1 MTRSDRNPASFSIE
15 YIQVGDVLLPN
26 LTLETVPYANGKWS
40 RLRKKH
46 LETHRKGLYSCL
58 LLSGKL
64 PAHLDDV
71 QRSAEHRL
79 ETIIAQMVKDAGIN
93 EALKADD
100 QMEWVRSM
108 NSIRAQAEE
117 IILRELIYE
126 EDAV

>member
-1 MTRSDRNPASFSIE
+1 MTRSDRNPANFHIE

-26 LTLETVPYANGKWS
+26 LTLKTGVYASGKWS

-71 QRSAEHRL
+71 QQSAEYRL
-79 ETIIAQMVKDAGIN
+79 EMIVAQMAKDAGVD
-93 EALKADD
+93 EALKAAD
-100 QMEWVRSM
+100 QMEWVRQM
-108 NSIRAQAEE
+108 NAIRAQAEE

>member
-26 LTLETVPYANGKWS
+26 LTLKTVPYANGKWS

-71 QRSAEHRL
+71 QRSAEQRL
-79 ETIIAQMVKDAGIN
+79 ETIIAQMAKDAGVD
-93 EALKADD
+93 EALKAAD

>member
-71 QRSAEHRL
+71 QRSAEQQL
-79 ETIIAQMVKDAGIN
+79 ETIITQMAKDAGID
-93 EALKADD
+93 EALRSSN
-100 QMEWVRSM
+100 QMEWVQSM

-117 IILRELIYE
+117 LILRELIYE

>member
-26 LTLETVPYANGKWS
+26 LTLKTVPYANGKWS

-71 QRSAEHRL
+71 QRSAEQRL
-79 ETIIAQMVKDAGIN
+79 ETIITQMAKDAGVD
-93 EALKADD
+93 EALKAAN

>member
-1 MTRSDRNPASFSIE
+1 MTKLDQKTAEFAIE

-26 LTLETVPYANGKWS
+26 LTLDISTYASGKWS
-40 RLRKKH
+40 RLRKQR

-71 QRSAEHRL
+71 QRSAEQRL
-79 ETIIAQMVKDAGIN
+79 ETIITQMAKDAGVD

-117 IILRELIYE
+117 IILHELIYE

>member
-1 MTRSDRNPASFSIE
+1 MTRPDRNPASFSLE

-71 QRSAEHRL
+71 QRSAEQRL
-79 ETIIAQMVKDAGIN
+79 ETIIAQMVKDASIN

>member
-71 QRSAEHRL
+71 QRSAEQRL
-79 ETIIAQMVKDAGIN
+79 ETIIAQMTKGAGID
-93 EALKADD
+93 EALKSAN

>member
-71 QRSAEHRL
+71 QRSAEQRL
-79 ETIIAQMVKDAGIN
+79 ETIITQMAKDADVD
-93 EALKADD
+93 EALKAAD

>member
-71 QRSAEHRL
+71 QRSAEQRL
-79 ETIIAQMVKDAGIN
+79 ETIIAQMAKDADVD
-93 EALKADD
+93 EALKAAD
-100 QMEWVRSM
+100 QMEWVQSM
-108 NSIRAQAEE
+108 NSIRTQAEE
-117 IILRELIYE
+117 VILRELIYE

>member
-1 MTRSDRNPASFSIE
+1 MTRLDQKTAEFAIE

-46 LETHRKGLYSCL
+46 LETHRKGLYSRL

-71 QRSAEHRL
+71 QRSAEKRL
-79 ETIIAQMVKDAGIN
+79 EMMITQMAKDAGVD

-100 QMEWVRSM
+100 QMEWVQSM

>member
-40 RLRKKH
+40 RLRKKY

-126 EDAV
+126 EDAI

>member
-1 MTRSDRNPASFSIE
+1 MTRSDRNPASLSIE

-26 LTLETVPYANGKWS
+26 LTLKTIPYANGKWS

-79 ETIIAQMVKDAGIN
+79 ETIIAQMVKDAGID
-93 EALKADD
+93 EELKAAN

-108 NSIRAQAEE
+108 NGIRAQAEE
-117 IILRELIYE
+117 IILHELIYE

>member
-79 ETIIAQMVKDAGIN
+79 ETIIAQMVKDAGID

-108 NSIRAQAEE
+108 NSIHAQAEE
-117 IILRELIYE
+117 IILREMIYE

>member
-1 MTRSDRNPASFSIE
+1 MTRLDQKTAEFAIE

-26 LTLETVPYANGKWS
+26 LTLDVSTYASGKWS
-40 RLRKKH
+40 RLRKQH
-46 LETHRKGLYSCL
+46 LETHWKGLYSCL

-71 QRSAEHRL
+71 QRSAEQRL
-79 ETIIAQMVKDAGIN
+79 ETIITQMAKDAGVD
-93 EALKADD
+93 EALKAAN

-126 EDAV
+126 EDAI

>member
-15 YIQVGDVLLPN
+15 YIQVGDVFRPN

-71 QRSAEHRL
+71 QRSAEQRL
-79 ETIIAQMVKDAGIN
+79 ETIIAQMAKDAGVD
-93 EALKADD
+93 EALKAAD

>member
-26 LTLETVPYANGKWS
+26 LALETVPYANGKWS

-71 QRSAEHRL
+71 QRSAEQRL
-79 ETIIAQMVKDAGIN
+79 ETIIAQMAKDAGVD

-100 QMEWVRSM
+100 QIEWVRSM

>member
-26 LTLETVPYANGKWS
+26 LTLKTIPYANGKWS

-79 ETIIAQMVKDAGIN
+79 ETIIAQMVKDAGID
-93 EALKADD
+93 EELKAAN

-108 NSIRAQAEE
+108 NGIRAQAEE
-117 IILRELIYE
+117 IILHELIYE
-126 EDAV
+126 EDAI

>member
-64 PAHLDDV
+64 PAHLDDI
-71 QRSAEHRL
+71 QRSAEQRL
-79 ETIIAQMVKDAGIN
+79 ETIIAQMAKDAGVD
-93 EALKADD
+93 EALKAAD

-108 NSIRAQAEE
+108 NSIHAQAEE

>member
-26 LTLETVPYANGKWS
+26 LALETVPYANGKWS

-71 QRSAEHRL
+71 QRSAEQRL
-79 ETIIAQMVKDAGIN
+79 KTIITQMAKDAGID
-93 EALKADD
+93 EALKAAN

-108 NSIRAQAEE
+108 NSIHAQAEE

>member
-15 YIQVGDVLLPN
+15 YIQVGDVFLPN

-71 QRSAEHRL
+71 QRSAEKRL
-79 ETIIAQMVKDAGIN
+79 EMMITQMAKDAGVD

-100 QMEWVRSM
+100 QMEWVQSM

-117 IILRELIYE
+117 VILRELIYE

>member
-71 QRSAEHRL
+71 QRSAEQRL
-79 ETIIAQMVKDAGIN
+79 ETIIAQMAKDAGVD
-93 EALKADD
+93 EALKAAD

>member
-71 QRSAEHRL
+71 QRSAEQRL
-79 ETIIAQMVKDAGIN
+79 ETIIAQMAKDADVD
-93 EALKADD
+93 EALKASN
-100 QMEWVRSM
+100 QMEWVQSM

-117 IILRELIYE
+117 VILRELIYE

>member
-71 QRSAEHRL
+71 QRSAEQRL
-79 ETIIAQMVKDAGIN
+79 ETIIAQMTKDAGID
-93 EALKADD
+93 EELKAAN

>member
-79 ETIIAQMVKDAGIN
+79 ETIIAQMVKDAGID

-108 NSIRAQAEE
+108 NSIHAQAEE

>member
-71 QRSAEHRL
+71 QRSAEQRL
-79 ETIIAQMVKDAGIN
+79 ETIIAQMAKDAGVD
-93 EALKADD
+93 EALKAAD

-108 NSIRAQAEE
+108 NSIRA
-117 IILRELIYE
+117 
-126 EDAV
+126 

>member
-58 LLSGKL
+58 LLSVKL

-71 QRSAEHRL
+71 QRSAEKRL
-79 ETIIAQMVKDAGIN
+79 EMMITQMAKDAGID

-100 QMEWVRSM
+100 QMEWVQSM

-117 IILRELIYE
+117 VILRELIYE

>member
-71 QRSAEHRL
+71 QQSAEQRL
-79 ETIIAQMVKDAGIN
+79 ETIITQMAKDAGID
-93 EALKADD
+93 EALKSSN

>member
-1 MTRSDRNPASFSIE
+1 MTRLDQKTAEFTIE

-26 LTLETVPYANGKWS
+26 LTLDVGTYTNGKWS
-40 RLRKKH
+40 RLRKRH

-64 PAHLDDV
+64 PAHLDDI
-71 QRSAEHRL
+71 QHSAEQRL
-79 ETIIAQMVKDAGIN
+79 ETIIAQMEKDAGVD
-93 EALKADD
+93 ETLKVAN
-100 QMEWVRSM
+100 QMEWIRSM

>member
-40 RLRKKH
+40 RLRKIH

-71 QRSAEHRL
+71 QRSAEQRL
-79 ETIIAQMVKDAGIN
+79 ETIIAQMTKDAGVD
-93 EALKADD
+93 EELKAAN

>member
-71 QRSAEHRL
+71 QRSAEQRL
-79 ETIIAQMVKDAGIN
+79 ETIIAQMAKDTGID
-93 EALKADD
+93 EELKAAN